1 MKKKKIIASIIIT
14 VLLAL
19 FLVYG
24 VTKLM
29 ENNITRDKLKELN
42 YNEKTINLIIKHNI
56 HDYILENNLSSNTL
70 QVALLENKFKIE
82 NLELYSN
89 FEYRED
95 KNFINNLNKLN
106 NLGYTI
112 EEINILFNYL
122 KPEEVSIIANKENKK
137 SNLTKFCTSKQFD
150 INNYDRYVLYKEKNP
165 DYDYETVVNYVNINL
180 DYEFYENIKDAL
192 FKHTE
197 LVLINKYYK
206 VDENYIP
213 KNLEPLDISC
223 AVNFNIPAVL
233 DAKEAFELLCADA
246 KSIGL
251 TIKAISGYR
260 SYASQRLIYDR
271 YLENDPIEIVDTYSA
286 RPGHSEHQSGYALD
300 LYNEVVPYTRF
311 GETDEYEWLK
321 NNAHNYGFIIRYQK
335 GKEYITGYKYE
346 PWHIRYVGI
355 NVASYIFENN
365 ITLEE
370 YIDKYKKGAIK

>member
-122 KPEEVSIIANKENKK
+122 KPEEVSIIANKEKKK